1 MKTAIERSQFAI
13 WLFLVLIL
21 LLSFLF
27 IWKSIEQ
34 EANQTAFAVARNRIV
49 ESANIYKQ
57 NWLLKGQPLILNIG
71 GQQLTMSKAGWVLPL
86 FNNETMVS
94 DEAQVK
100 GESPMLNCQHW
111 LHLLYPDEKV
121 LESRLVAIDAKVET
135 NQYQCRYH
143 YSQKQVITIEILSDK
158 FTVSVDFPA

>member
-1 MKTAIERSQFAI
+1 MKTAIERSQFVI

-27 IWKSIEQ
+27 VWKSIEQ

-49 ESANIYKQ
+49 ESANLYKQ
-57 NWLLKGQPLILNIG
+57 NWLLKGQPLILNMD

-86 FNNETMVS
+86 FNNDATVI
-94 DEAQVK
+94 DEAK
-100 GESPMLNCQHW
+100 DEPPMLNCQHW

-121 LESRLVAIDAKVET
+121 LESRVVAIDAKIET

>member
-1 MKTAIERSQFAI
+1 MKTAIERSQFVI

-27 IWKSIEQ
+27 VWKSIEQ

-49 ESANIYKQ
+49 ESANLYKQ
-57 NWLLKGQPLILNIG
+57 NWLLKGQPLILNVD

-86 FNNETMVS
+86 FNNGSAVHH
-94 DEAQVK
+94 AQVK
-100 GESPMLNCQHW
+100 DKSSTLNCQHW
-111 LHLLYPDEKV
+111 LLLLYPDEKV
-121 LESRLVAIDAKVET
+121 LESYVVAIDAKVQT

-143 YSQKQVITIEILSDK
+143 YSKKQVITIEILNDK
-158 FTVSVDFPA
+158 FTVRVDFPA